1 MKKTRRPKADDLSHI
16 SEPLRKLSV
25 PIGTLR
31 PDPRNARQADR
42 NGGTQPAPGRQ
53 AVPAVRDDRKRGRCT
68 TWTAGPAGRGTSSAS
83 PATPATRSP

>member
-31 PDPRNARQADR
+31 PDPRNARRHPER
-42 NGGTQPAPGRQ
+42 NLAAIAESLKTFGQQ
-53 AVPAVRDDRKRGRCT
+53 DAVRQVPRLPRLRPGPRDRQGKPGKGD
-68 TWTAGPAGRGTSSAS
+68 AQ
-83 PATPATRSP
+83 